1 MPNQYR
7 QLNRNVRRLV
17 DRHLSS
23 CVPGTR
29 IDAKA
34 LARQLSDSDRIY
46 LTGTIAHILHN
57 RPGLRCESVTEY
69 LVV

>member
-17 DRHLSS
+17 DRHLCS
-23 CVPGTR
+23 CMPGTR
-29 IDAKA
+29 IDAKE
-34 LARQLSDSDRIY
+34 LARQLSDRDRIY
-46 LTGTIAHILHN
+46 LAGTIAHIL
-57 RPGLRCESVTEY
+57 RERGDLRCESVTEY